1 MEPLALERRWGER
14 REGQDRVG
22 HCWDKLSPILGDG
35 KDEEL
40 TVTLVMVPR
49 VLRMGTR
56 RRWAEGRDGR

>member
-1 MEPLALERRWGER
+1 MSRGGER
-14 REGQDRVG
+14 EGKARTG
-22 HCWDKLSPILGDG
+22 WAIAGTSSPPSSGDG